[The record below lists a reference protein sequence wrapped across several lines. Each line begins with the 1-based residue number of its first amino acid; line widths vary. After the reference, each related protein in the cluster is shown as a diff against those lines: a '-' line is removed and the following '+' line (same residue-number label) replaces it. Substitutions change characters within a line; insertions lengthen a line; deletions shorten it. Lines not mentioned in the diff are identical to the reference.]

1 MNLKKK
7 EEPTKSLEELLE
19 ETKTKKSALLKIL
32 EKITKASS
40 KNQPPN

>member
-1 MNLKKK
+1 MNTKKKK
-7 EEPTKSLEELLE
+7 ETLKSLDELLE

-32 EKITKASS
+32 QKITRANA

>member
-1 MNLKKK
+1 MNTTKK
-7 EEPTKSLEELLE
+7 EENKKSLDELLE

-32 EKITKASS
+32 QKITKTST

>member
-1 MNLKKK
+1 MDTKKK
-7 EEPTKSLEELLE
+7 EEPAKSLEQLLE

-32 EKITKASS
+32 QKVMKASS

>member
-1 MNLKKK
+1 MDTKKN
-7 EEPTKSLEELLE
+7 ESNKSLEELLE

-32 EKITKASS
+32 QKITKAGS

>member
-1 MNLKKK
+1 MNSKKK
-7 EEPTKSLEELLE
+7 DEPTKSLEELLE